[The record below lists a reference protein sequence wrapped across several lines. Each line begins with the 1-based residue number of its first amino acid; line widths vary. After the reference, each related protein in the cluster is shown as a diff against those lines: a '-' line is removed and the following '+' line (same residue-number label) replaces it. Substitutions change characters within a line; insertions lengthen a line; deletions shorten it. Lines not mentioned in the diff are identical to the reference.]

1 MLPYSMQAPNGGFH
15 IIIVDVLTTIKM
27 STFVIVWDKYCIF
40 KNDCWEDPFKVF
52 FHEVSTTKFE
62 HNTKTLLFT
71 YKYT

>member
-1 MLPYSMQAPNGGFH
+1 MLQAPNGGFH

-52 FHEVSTTKFE
+52 FP
-62 HNTKTLLFT
+62 
-71 YKYT
+71 